1 MHKSVGHGLKR
12 GASAR
17 GAHFIALMTEHTKY
31 INVAQVAQIMEEWA
45 PAWTAEPWDRVGLLA
60 GNPKAE
66 ARKIWVA
73 LELDEILLKKA
84 LAANVDLLLTH
95 HPPLFKPLENL
106 RTDNPQT
113 DRLIKAVAGGLS
125 LFAAHTNL
133 DAAPGGVN
141 DALAERLSLVET
153 RPLEEIKKGMAKLV
167 TFVPEQEL
175 GSVKDALFKKGAGR
189 IGQYNECAFTSLG
202 EGSFFAPEGRTPY
215 LGNPGGRNRV
225 RECRLETVVPSAEL
239 GAVIKALYQ
248 AHPYEEPA
256 FDIYELK
263 QGPSGFGLG
272 RVGSLPEPLKGKE
285 FLELAARKLGATHGA
300 FAGPVPEKVDK
311 VAVLG
316 GSGGD
321 FIDRAASSG
330 AQVLVTGEA
339 GYHQGERAW
348 DLGICL
354 LVLGHFQTEE
364 IVVLPWATQ
373 LAARIKASGFEAEV
387 TPWTKGRDP
396 WRPVFEE

>member
-1 MHKSVGHGLKR
+1 
-12 GASAR
+12 
-17 GAHFIALMTEHTKY
+17 MTEHTKY
-31 INVAQVAQIMEEWA
+31 INVAQVAQIMEQWA
-45 PAWTAEPWDRVGLLA
+45 PSWTAEPWDRVGLLA

-73 LELDEILLKKA
+73 LELDKELLKKA
-84 LAANVDLLLTH
+84 LAAKVDLLLTH

-106 RTDNPQT
+106 RIDNPQT
-113 DRLIKAVAGGLS
+113 NRLIQAVAGGLS

-133 DAAPGGVN
+133 DAAVGGVN
-141 DALAERLSLVET
+141 DALADRLGLIDT
-153 RPLEEIKKGMAKLV
+153 MPLEKINKGLVKLV
-167 TFVPEQEL
+167 AFVPEQDLE
-175 GSVKDALFKKGAGR
+175 SVKDALFKKGAGH
-189 IGQYNECAFTSLG
+189 IGQYRECAFTTLG
-202 EGSFFAPEGRTPY
+202 EGSFFAPEG
-215 LGNPGGRNRV
+215 GNPYVGRPGAKTRV
-225 RECRLETVVPSAEL
+225 RECRLETVVRKDRLS
-239 GAVIKALYQ
+239 AVISELYE

-256 FDIYELK
+256 FDLYELK

-272 RVGSLPEPLKGKE
+272 RVGYLPTPLKGKE
-285 FLELAARKLGATHGA
+285 FLEMAGRSLGATCGT
-300 FAGPVPEKVDK
+300 FAGRIPEKVDK

-339 GYHQGERAW
+339 GYHQGEKAW

-364 IVVLPWATQ
+364 VVVLPWATQ

-396 WRPVFEE
+396 WRPVFEA